1 MSQAAIP
8 SRRPRRGRRVLI
20 ILLGLL
26 FMGAGGFVLFIW
38 LSTSA
43 LERLMAEMDRDDPGW
58 RLEEIE
64 AKRRVTPDERNAAIQ
79 VLAVRRV
86 QGAQSM
92 VVTAVIQ
99 PAFENLAPPVQLNE
113 QQLALLVGR
122 FTAMGQ
128 AVTEARKLKDM
139 PTGHFPTKF
148 TADYFS
154 TPLDCQEVRGVA
166 ELLSWDAALRAQTLD
181 ADGAL
186 DSCLALHHT
195 ARAMGDEP
203 RLVAVLIR
211 YACNALFVGAL
222 ERTLAQIPLTAMSED
237 RLKSLQKAVAEEG
250 SEARF
255 LAAVRGER
263 AGVHQCFQAIKHGK
277 AAPRILGQ
285 PSALAAQ
292 IPGMIQYQHVATLRA
307 HNKIVA
313 ASRLNAQEADKE
325 IETLEQNIRQESIW
339 VRENFAALSKIK
351 AADRR
356 SQAWLRCAQAA
367 LAAERFRISKER
379 WPDSLD
385 ELVGTGYLESIPTDT
400 YDYNPLRFRR
410 TMDGLIIYSVGPDN
424 TDNGGLIDRDRPL
437 VPGTDL
443 GFQLWDVTARRQPA
457 NPPVA
462 DAELKNEK

>member
-1 MSQAAIP
+1 MSERWLAGTDDTQNYRPIAVDSTP
-8 SRRPRRGRRVLI
+8 QLRRRRDRKHEAEKLPERAKASLRQW
-20 ILLGLL
+20 
-26 FMGAGGFVLFIW
+26 AIW
-38 LSTSA
+38 LA
-43 LERLMAEMDRDDPGW
+43 LA
-58 RLEEIE
+58 
-64 AKRRVTPDERNAAIQ
+64 N
-79 VLAVRRV
+79 
-86 QGAQSM
+86 
-92 VVTAVIQ
+92 
-99 PAFENLAPPVQLNE
+99 
-113 QQLALLVGR
+113 
-122 FTAMGQ
+122 
-128 AVTEARKLKDM
+128 
-139 PTGHFPTKF
+139 
-148 TADYFS
+148 
-154 TPLDCQEVRGVA
+154 
-166 ELLSWDAALRAQTLD
+166 
-181 ADGAL
+181 
-186 DSCLALHHT
+186 
-195 ARAMGDEP
+195 
-203 RLVAVLIR
+203 
-211 YACNALFVGAL
+211 
-222 ERTLAQIPLTAMSED
+222 
-237 RLKSLQKAVAEEG
+237 
-250 SEARF
+250 
-255 LAAVRGER
+255 
-263 AGVHQCFQAIKHGK
+263 GK